1 MKKNKLNINY
11 WLRKLY
17 VSNLFQSLPIKKSYL
32 RKLVFTSIFKSKHW
46 VQKDK
51 NLSKDDISIS
61 GHGSNINTK
70 QFKNLSSNLRKFLN
84 IYSVNSILDMSCG
97 DFLWMN
103 QILKNKKLKYLGVDI
118 VEDLITKNKQNYLDK
133 NINFHVSDV
142 TNFLTEENYDLV
154 FMRDFFIHI
163 TNEDIFK
170 ILNNISKMN
179 IKYFAFENYEINKNV
194 NTEVGKHRKVNLQIE
209 PFNLEKPIYSFKDYE
224 EDKYIFFYKKDSL
237 NNLRV
242 NQI

>member
-17 VSNLFQSLPIKKSYL
+17 VSKSFQSLPIKKNYL

-46 VQKDK
+46 VQKDE
-51 NLSKDDISIS
+51 NLAKEDISIS
-61 GHGSNINTK
+61 GLGSNINTK
-70 QFKNLSSNLRKFLN
+70 QFNNLCLGLVNFLDK
-84 IYSVNSILDMSCG
+84 YSVNSILDMPCG

-103 QILKNKKLKYLGVDI
+103 QILKDKKLKYLGIDI
-118 VEDLITKNKQNYLDK
+118 VEDLIKKNKINYLNN
-133 NINFHVSDV
+133 NINFLTSDIANY
-142 TNFLTEENYDLV
+142 TTDENFDLV

-163 TNEDIFK
+163 SNEDIFK

-179 IKYFAFENYEINKNV
+179 IKYFASENYEIKKNL
-194 NTEVGKHRKVNLQIE
+194 NTEIGKHRKINLQIE
-209 PFNLEKPIYSFKDYE
+209 PFNLEMPIYSFKDYE
-224 EDKYIFFYKKDSL
+224 DDKYIFFYKKDSL
-237 NNLRV
+237 NKLKF